1 MATEPLTTG
10 PLTKPEHRPS
20 AQPLID
26 LRQAGVTYPGQR
38 SPALRPIDLA
48 VRHGELVTLTGP
60 AGSGKSTL
68 LSVVGLLLRPTTG
81 SYLLNGSDTAKLA
94 DRERT
99 ALRGR
104 LIGFVF
110 QRPHLLPARSALDN
124 VMLPVLYAGLT
135 RQQRVTAATGALE
148 RVGLGERPH
157 ATVSEL
163 PAGERQRV
171 AIARAIVTD
180 PSLLLCDD
188 PTASMDQAAAAQ
200 IIGLLVSLHKDG
212 RTVVVATRDQ
222 LAAAHSSRR
231 LGVAAG
237 EPAGSLD
244 AGA

>member
-1 MATEPLTTG
+1 MATESLTQPLR
-10 PLTKPEHRPS
+10 RPP
-20 AQPLID
+20 AQPLIE
-26 LRQAGVTYPGQR
+26 LRSAGVSYPGQR
-38 SPALRPIDLA
+38 SPALRPMDLA
-48 VRHGELVTLTGP
+48 VGHGELVTLTGP
-60 AGSGKSTL
+60 AGAGKSTL
-68 LSVVGLLLRPTTG
+68 LNVVGLLLRPTTG

-94 DRERT
+94 DSERT

-110 QRPHLLPARSALDN
+110 QRPQLLPTRSALDN
-124 VMLPVLYAGLT
+124 VMLPLLYAGLT
-135 RQQRVTAATGALE
+135 RQERITAATGALH

-163 PAGERQRV
+163 PASERQRV

-188 PTASMDQAAAAQ
+188 PTASLDQAASAQ

-212 RTVVVATRDQ
+212 RTVLVATRDQ

-231 LGVAAG
+231 LGVTAG
-237 EPAGSLD
+237 APAGSPG

>member
-1 MATEPLTTG
+1 MATESLTQ
-10 PLTKPEHRPS
+10 PVRRPS

-26 LRQAGVTYPGQR
+26 LRQAGVTYPGQQ

-60 AGSGKSTL
+60 ASSGKSTL
-68 LSVVGLLLRPTTG
+68 LSVVGLLLAPTTG
-81 SYLLNGSDTAKLA
+81 SYLLNGTDTATLT
-94 DRERT
+94 DCERT

-110 QRPHLLPARSALDN
+110 QRPQLLPARSALDN
-124 VMLPVLYAGLT
+124 VMMPVLYAGLT

-148 RVGLGERPH
+148 RVGLGERLH
-157 ATVSEL
+157 VTVAEL
-163 PAGERQRV
+163 PASERQRV

-188 PTASMDQAAAAQ
+188 PTASLDQAAAAQ

-212 RTVVVATRDQ
+212 RTVMVATRDQ
-222 LAAAHSSRR
+222 LAAAHSSRS
-231 LGVAAG
+231 LGGAAG
-237 EPAGSLD
+237 DPARSQDAGS
-244 AGA
+244 